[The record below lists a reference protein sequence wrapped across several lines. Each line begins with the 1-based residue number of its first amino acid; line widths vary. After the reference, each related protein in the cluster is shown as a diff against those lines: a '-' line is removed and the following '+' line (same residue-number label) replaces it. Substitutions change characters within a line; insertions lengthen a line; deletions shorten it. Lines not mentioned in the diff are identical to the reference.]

1 MHQNAQSPASGPDC
15 PFESGFECAVT
26 HKQIAHS
33 GQTEDK
39 APFCVLKH
47 KFGKMNSP
55 QGEPRRP
62 QKSRES
68 FSAQQIQLTPLIP
81 SLSLSSEKAPQLK
94 DTKHVYEL
102 ISKQIA
108 WIQKTTNRASTQY
121 ETEFSFL
128 VDSLHI
134 CAKQGGSK

>member
-1 MHQNAQSPASGPDC
+1 
-15 PFESGFECAVT
+15 
-26 HKQIAHS
+26 
-33 GQTEDK
+33 
-39 APFCVLKH
+39 
-47 KFGKMNSP
+47 MNSP
-55 QGEPRRP
+55 QGEPRQP

-121 ETEFSFL
+121 ETEFSF
-128 VDSLHI
+128 DSLSVQKKAEANHTLQVDGVVLEHPVP
-134 CAKQGGSK
+134 CRLRCEPWAKKLENAKMSNILALKSCDFPCLTNLVSSP

>member
-1 MHQNAQSPASGPDC
+1 
-15 PFESGFECAVT
+15 
-26 HKQIAHS
+26 
-33 GQTEDK
+33 
-39 APFCVLKH
+39 
-47 KFGKMNSP
+47 MNSP

-62 QKSRES
+62 QKSQVS

-81 SLSLSSEKAPQLK
+81 SLSSEKAPQLK

-121 ETEFSFL
+121 ETEFSF
-128 VDSLHI
+128 DSLSVQKKAEANHTLQVDRVVLEHPVP
-134 CAKQGGSK
+134 CRLRCEPWGKKLKNAKMSNILALKSCDFPCLTNLVSSP